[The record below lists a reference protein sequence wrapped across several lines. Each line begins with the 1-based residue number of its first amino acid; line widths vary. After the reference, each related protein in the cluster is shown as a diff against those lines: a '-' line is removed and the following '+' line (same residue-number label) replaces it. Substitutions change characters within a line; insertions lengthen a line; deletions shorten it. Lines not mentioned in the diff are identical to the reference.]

1 MEIDPKSRA
10 LELILT
16 LDLTV
21 DELRHIQEMFPCDD
35 CEKSGDVEPGF
46 DWYSIL
52 KKMLERQCN
61 LILRESEPIEN
72 EHISN

>member
-10 LELILT
+10 LELILK

-46 DWYSIL
+46 DWYSI
-52 KKMLERQCN
+52 
-61 LILRESEPIEN
+61 
-72 EHISN
+72 